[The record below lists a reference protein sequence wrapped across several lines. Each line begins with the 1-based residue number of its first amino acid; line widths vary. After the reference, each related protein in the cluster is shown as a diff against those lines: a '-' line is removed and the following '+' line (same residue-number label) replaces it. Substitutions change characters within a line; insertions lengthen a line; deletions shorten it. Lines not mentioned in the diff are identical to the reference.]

1 MEPFFFLKIKLNK
14 LFAIGSK
21 QRANS
26 TYFCLFVGLCNVP
39 VEARNNKDAPDDVIK
54 SSPIG
59 FK

>member
-1 MEPFFFLKIKLNK
+1 MEPFFFLKMLNK

-39 VEARNNKDAPDDVIK
+39 VEAQNNKDAPDDVIK
-54 SSPIG
+54 SSPIW